1 MTLEQLLKWKKGSFE
16 EYSNIIN
23 EQDKFLKKL
32 KILNSDIEIAEDAMS
47 CFNPNIEI
55 EREKYEVY
63 NNVLKG
69 LIKRKE
75 KLDLQVKENNQRLEK
90 EFY

>member
-1 MTLEQLLKWKKGSFE
+1 MILEQMLKWKRGSFE
-16 EYSNIIN
+16 EYTTILN
-23 EQDKFLKKL
+23 EQERLFKKIKRL
-32 KILNSDIEIAEDAMS
+32 NFDIEVAEDAKSCFNSDIET
-47 CFNPNIEI
+47 

-63 NNVLKG
+63 DNVLKG

-75 KLDLQVKENNQRLEK
+75 KLEVQVKENNERLER